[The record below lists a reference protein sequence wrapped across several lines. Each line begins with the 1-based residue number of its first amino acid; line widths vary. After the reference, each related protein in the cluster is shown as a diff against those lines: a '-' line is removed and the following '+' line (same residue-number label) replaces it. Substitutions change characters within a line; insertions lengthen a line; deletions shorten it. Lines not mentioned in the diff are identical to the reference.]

1 LKKCFR
7 GIAKLSFTEDM
18 AISSLISAQ
27 GEEVELVDAIDTASA
42 RGQVEQWMKQLETG
56 MKESVKKVG
65 EMNIFSSKFNAL
77 EFSLVIDGLP
87 K

>member
-1 LKKCFR
+1 
-7 GIAKLSFTEDM
+7 M

-65 EMNIFSSKFNAL
+65 KMNIFSSKFNAL